1 MFNTV
6 IDLPL
11 QGVNIEYDDCPA
23 GQGDSSPKIE

>member
-6 IDLPL
+6 IDLPS
-11 QGVNIEYDDCPA
+11 QGVNPKFDDCPA